1 MYADKNILY
10 FNESSGDSVFNCNGM
25 DIFHIDLYNINLD
38 NNFGEDDPDAII
50 PTRLLAWH
58 IQFGKCKELKK
69 ELSE

>member
-1 MYADKNILY
+1 
-10 FNESSGDSVFNCNGM
+10 M

-58 IQFGKCKELKK
+58 IQFGKCKELQK